1 MLFVLTK
8 PTTSC
13 IIQRKKGEDNMASAK
28 QIAWRNITNYPKQVN
43 IKDVNW
49 K

>member
-1 MLFVLTK
+1 M
-8 PTTSC
+8 P
-13 IIQRKKGEDNMASAK
+13 SAK